1 MTQDPTSE
9 RVATRLFVEEDL
21 RAGLALG
28 LDRERAHFLRSV
40 LRLAP
45 GAALALFN
53 GRDGEWLGRLDAVGK
68 GWASLVVEAPRRP
81 QVREPDLWLAFAP
94 IKRARIDFVAEKA
107 SELGCSLLQP
117 VLTRFTAVERVNVQ
131 RLAANA
137 REAAEQC
144 ERLSVPQ
151 VREPLA
157 LDRLLGDWEALNPPG
172 ATGVGR
178 LLVMADEGGAHD
190 RSLPPLAEAIRAAAP
205 RAPEGRWALLIG
217 PEGGFAEPERELL
230 AGLPFVVR
238 GTLGPRLLRADTAA
252 IAGLAL
258 LQSEVGDWR

>member
-1 MTQDPTSE
+1 ME
-9 RVATRLFVEEDL
+9 RQRIATRLYVEEDL
-21 RAGLALG
+21 SAGQAIG

-53 GRDGEWLGRLDAVGK
+53 GRDGEWLARLEALGK
-68 GWASLVVEAPRRP
+68 GWASLAVESQRRP
-81 QVREPDLWLAFAP
+81 QVAEPDLWLVFAP

-107 SELGCSLLQP
+107 SEMGVSLLQP
-117 VLTRFTAVERVNVQ
+117 VLTRHTAVERVNIQ

-144 ERLSVPQ
+144 ERLSVPE

-157 LDRLLGDWEALNPPG
+157 LDRLLGDWPTCDRES
-172 ATGVGR
+172 GR
-178 LLVMADEGGAHD
+178 ILLMADEGGAHD
-190 RSLPPLAEAIRAAAP
+190 RSLPPLAEAIAGAVAGG
-205 RAPEGRWALLIG
+205 GRSSWALLIG
-217 PEGGFAEPERELL
+217 PEGGFAEEERALL

-252 IAGLAL
+252 IAGLTL
-258 LQSEVGDWR
+258 LQAHAGDWR

>member
-1 MTQDPTSE
+1 MTGSASDT
-9 RVATRLFVEEDL
+9 RIATRLFVEEDL
-21 RAGLALG
+21 AAGQAIG

-40 LRLAP
+40 LRLGP

-53 GRDGEWLGRLDAVGK
+53 GRDGEWLARLDALGK
-68 GWASLVVEAPRRP
+68 GWASLVVEAQRRP
-81 QVREPDLWLAFAP
+81 QVAEPDLWLVFAP

-131 RLAANA
+131 RLQANA

-144 ERLSVPQ
+144 ERLSVPE

-157 LDRLLGDWEALNPPG
+157 LDRLLGEWEGLDAKG
-172 ATGVGR
+172 AR
-178 LLVMADEGGAHD
+178 RLVMADEDGAHD
-190 RSLPPLAEAIRAAAP
+190 RSLPPLAEAIRAAGPAT
-205 RAPEGRWALLIG
+205 RWALLIG
-217 PEGGFAEPERELL
+217 PEGGFAEPERRLL

-252 IAGLAL
+252 VAGLAL
-258 LQSEVGDWR
+258 LQAEVGDWR